1 MLIDWSFR
9 VHFINHIFP
18 SVQVM
23 ASVSRSRSF
32 GRTSDVIFYFLLNM
46 SSSFCLAAAHNVLFF
61 VLDMRT
67 VVLHFL
73 HYALA
78 FCLLVL
84 CYALGM
90 KHALIRLPIAPF
102 AKLTAPFAKPVL
114 TQLLIVL
121 FSSSVHSQQKSGSL
135 YLLRLFDFVTM
146 ITIIRY
152 SKPIL
157 RFVDQWP
164 SYDILLPI
172 AIGGSLSWLEFG
184 IIEYDAIAL
193 ILSPLLAAVQGI
205 QILQLKK
212 YSKMITANQIQLFSL
227 YFTGLTAAALSIPA
241 LHSWINSHVSM
252 DASWESID
260 YVLIGMSAVF
270 MANFKYS
277 ELWLQLNLDGRDF
290 FVFEQSKFW
299 VASIGQW
306 FLQNMAHS
314 TIFSLAGKILMFG
327 GVARYIGYI
336 HSRTLYNHETKQC
349 CSQAGHSTSKYS
361 LIVHSSPPCERARPS
376 ERN

>member
-1 MLIDWSFR
+1 
-9 VHFINHIFP
+9 
-18 SVQVM
+18 M

-102 AKLTAPFAKPVL
+102 AKPVL

-135 YLLRLFDFVTM
+135 YLLSVLLGNVHHISTFMFTVDSHVIDYSRNFYGKERISKSPKRCGSKHAR
-146 ITIIRY
+146 ITI
-152 SKPIL
+152 L
-157 RFVDQWP
+157 Q
-164 SYDILLPI
+164 LPI

-260 YVLIGMSAVF
+260 YVGIMPLLSSPLFHDTLNTKCFPVLIGMSAVF

-336 HSRTLYNHETKQC
+336 HSRTLYNHETKQ
-349 CSQAGHSTSKYS
+349 
-361 LIVHSSPPCERARPS
+361 
-376 ERN
+376 